1 MKGHDAARTGVQEGG
16 YVYRNTDGRGVR
28 CGGGSA
34 AQAGRPGGGDKNK
47 ERGGVGKYE
56 RKVGRE
62 AGDKDIGREGIQQGD
77 ACGNRWRL
85 HRMKGHDAAR
95 TGVH

>member
-1 MKGHDAARTGVQEGG
+1 MGHGAKRLNRE
-16 YVYRNTDGRGVR
+16 RGDKDKEI
-28 CGGGSA
+28 
-34 AQAGRPGGGDKNK
+34 GGGDKNK